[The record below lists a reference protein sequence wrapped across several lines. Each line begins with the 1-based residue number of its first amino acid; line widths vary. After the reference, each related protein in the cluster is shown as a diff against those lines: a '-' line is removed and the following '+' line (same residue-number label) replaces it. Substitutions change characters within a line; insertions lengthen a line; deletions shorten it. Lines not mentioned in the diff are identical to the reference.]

1 MALTSLEI
9 IGSYGQEGHNE
20 NLLDGMSVFI
30 AYAYTSG
37 RQRVDTWGEQG
48 KSVVSHKLYID
59 QLLNNNLE
67 STEQQPV
74 LVPPFE
80 HSGLKS
86 LDKT

>member
-9 IGSYGQEGHNE
+9 ISSYGQEDHNE
-20 NLLDGMSVFI
+20 NLLNGMSVFI

-37 RQRVDTWGEQG
+37 RQSVDTWGERG
-48 KSVVSHKLYID
+48 KSVVTHKLYTD
-59 QLLNNNLE
+59 QLLNN
-67 STEQQPV
+67 TQ